1 MPPVSLGFTP
11 VTRPYDAPLLRGV
24 DDDTTNIDQAVRM
37 VSIDTPESR
46 LGARHATAQRTLDRC
61 RNRLEAGE
69 FDEINSRCA
78 KICSTG

>member
-11 VTRPYDAPLLRGV
+11 VTRRPYDAPLLRGV
-24 DDDTTNIDQAVRM
+24 DGDTINI
-37 VSIDTPESR
+37 
-46 LGARHATAQRTLDRC
+46 DRC

-78 KICSTG
+78 SICSTG

>member
-11 VTRPYDAPLLRGV
+11 VTRRPYDAPLLRGV
-24 DDDTTNIDQAVRM
+24 DGDTTNIDQPVRM

-46 LGARHATAQRTLDRC
+46 LGRRATARRTLDRC
-61 RNRLEAGE
+61 HNRLEAGE

-78 KICSTG
+78 GICSTG